1 MSTIERMSIG
11 ELTSGSG
18 NGVAATGINVR
29 EFGDS
34 RNHTT
39 TLTIGLPAAAT
50 TAADLAFGVLL
61 YTFPAGEVIINST
74 KLNVALTAADGNI
87 DTDTPEVALGT
98 DPASG
103 VYATLGAVDI
113 GLTLTTE
120 NLTTATTPTLANC
133 TGTATLLTEATP
145 IILTAT
151 AGRTVYLNF
160 ADTWAGV
167 EAVGMPITGE
177 VVINWTRL

>member
-39 TLTIGLPAAAT
+39 TLTIGLPAVAT
-50 TAADLAFGVLL
+50 TAAALAFGQLL
-61 YTFPAGEVIINST
+61 YTFPAGEIVINSVGI
-74 KLNVALTAADGNI
+74 NVALTAADGNI
-87 DTDTPEVALGT
+87 DADTPEVSLGS

-103 VYATLGAVDI
+103 VYATLGEVDA

-120 NLTTATTPTLANC
+120 NYLTTQNLANC
-133 TGTATLLTEATP
+133 TGTAEVLTEATP
-145 IILTAT
+145 IVIAT
-151 AGRTVYLNF
+151 AADRTVYLNF

-167 EAVGMPITGE
+167 EAVGMPITGT
-177 VVINWTRL
+177 VVISWTKM